1 MARARRLTAS
11 FDRRLALI
19 VAGGLVLRLL
29 YALVVVKKRVLLGDA
44 HEFDLLAH
52 NLVHGHG
59 YVDPFLLKQGIVH
72 PTAFK
77 PPGYPFALAAITAL
91 GGGGY
96 VAHHVLTCLFG
107 TVTVLLIGLIG
118 RRVGGDRLGL
128 AAAGIAAVYP
138 MLIAFDGSLRSES
151 LYAMLVTGAVW
162 GALRVAERPSLPR
175 GVVLGAFIGLA
186 ALTRTEALLLLVLLA
201 VPLAWR
207 QAGRLRAV
215 AVAVLAAV
223 VVIAPWTVRNI
234 TTFHHPV
241 LISTNDG
248 GVFLGANCHP
258 AYYGP
263 GIGFWFFQCFPPSSA
278 GGGRQGYNEVVAAN
292 AQRRQGLRYARH
304 HPARGVAVM
313 GVRVLRT
320 WDLFQPRRQAALASV
335 LEGRPLRF
343 EQAGIAVYLV
353 LLVLAV
359 GGAVSLRRRP
369 RVLAVLLAPA
379 LLVTLSSAIS
389 YGFTRF
395 RAGAEP
401 MVVLLAAVALLAL
414 ADRVRRAARRQ
425 HHVVAPAQHRA
436 GRRGPGS
443 RPPRGWGWGGRAG
456 WARGGRRWGRSSA
469 PRRAAGGCAAGP
481 RSRAGRRGGRTGP
494 RRGPGCWGGPRAR
507 RGAGRCSSPGRCAG
521 GPRRSAGPV
530 APGAVR
536 CATTAGS
543 AGRRWGG
550 RVRRGPRPRAAAR
563 RAAAAATPRT
573 GGSPRRRG

>member
-1 MARARRLTAS
+1 VARARGTLATFRGRLG
-11 FDRRLALI
+11 LI
-19 VAGGLVLRLL
+19 VAIGLVLRLL
-29 YALVVVKKRVLLGDA
+29 YALVWVKKQVLLGDA

-52 NLVHGHG
+52 DLVHGHG
-59 YVDPFLLKQGIVH
+59 YVDPFLLKEGIVR

-77 PPGYPFALAAITAL
+77 PPGYPFALAAVTAL

-107 TVTVLLIGLIG
+107 AVTVLLIGLIG

-128 AAAGIAAVYP
+128 VAAGIAAAYP

-151 LYAMLVTGAVW
+151 LYAMLVAGAVW
-162 GALRVAERPSLPR
+162 AALRVAERPSVLR
-175 GVVLGAFIGLA
+175 GVVLGAFVGLA

-201 VPLAWR
+201 LPLAWR
-207 QAGRLRAV
+207 RAPALRVV
-215 AVAVLAAV
+215 AVAVVTAV
-223 VVIAPWTVRNI
+223 VVIAPWTIRNV

-248 GVFLGANCHP
+248 GVFRGANCHR

-263 GIGFWFFQCFPPSSA
+263 GIGFWFFECFPPST
-278 GGGRQGYNEVVAAN
+278 GGRPSAAVAYNEVEAAN
-292 AQRRQGLRYARH
+292 EQRTQGLRYARH
-304 HPARGVAVM
+304 HAARGVAVM

-359 GGAVSLRRRP
+359 AGAVSLRRRP

-414 ADRVRRAARRQ
+414 ADRVRE
-425 HHVVAPAQHRA
+425 
-436 GRRGPGS
+436 
-443 RPPRGWGWGGRAG
+443 
-456 WARGGRRWGRSSA
+456 
-469 PRRAAGGCAAGP
+469 
-481 RSRAGRRGGRTGP
+481 
-494 RRGPGCWGGPRAR
+494 
-507 RGAGRCSSPGRCAG
+507 
-521 GPRRSAGPV
+521 RRSAS
-530 APGAVR
+530 
-536 CATTAGS
+536 TS
-543 AGRRWGG
+543 
-550 RVRRGPRPRAAAR
+550 
-563 RAAAAATPRT
+563 
-573 GGSPRRRG
+573 

>member
-1 MARARRLTAS
+1 VARARRLTAS
-11 FDRRLALI
+11 FDGRLALI

-52 NLVHGHG
+52 DLVHGHG
-59 YVDPFLLKQGIVH
+59 YVNPFLLKQGIVR

-77 PPGYPFALAAITAL
+77 PPGYPFALAAVTAL

-96 VAHHVLTCLFG
+96 VAHHVLTCIFG
-107 TVTVLLIGLIG
+107 AVTVLLIGLIG

-128 AAAGIAAVYP
+128 AAAGLAAVYP

-162 GALRVAERPSLPR
+162 AALRVSERPSVLR

-207 QAGRLRAV
+207 RAGRLRVV

-263 GIGFWFFQCFPPSSA
+263 GIGFWFFQCFPHSD
-278 GGGRQGYNEVVAAN
+278 GGQQRGYNEVVAAN
-292 AQRRQGLRYARH
+292 QQRRQGLRYARD

-320 WDLFQPRRQAALASV
+320 WDLFQPRRQAALAST

-343 EQAGIAVYLV
+343 EQVGIAVYLV

-359 GGAVSLRRRP
+359 GGAVSLRRRR
-369 RVLAVLLAPA
+369 RVLGVLLAPA
-379 LLVTLSSAIS
+379 VLVTLSSAIS

-414 ADRVRRAARRQ
+414 ADRVRE
-425 HHVVAPAQHRA
+425 
-436 GRRGPGS
+436 RRGTS
-443 RPPRGWGWGGRAG
+443 
-456 WARGGRRWGRSSA
+456 
-469 PRRAAGGCAAGP
+469 
-481 RSRAGRRGGRTGP
+481 
-494 RRGPGCWGGPRAR
+494 
-507 RGAGRCSSPGRCAG
+507 
-521 GPRRSAGPV
+521 
-530 APGAVR
+530 
-536 CATTAGS
+536 TT
-543 AGRRWGG
+543 
-550 RVRRGPRPRAAAR
+550 
-563 RAAAAATPRT
+563 
-573 GGSPRRRG
+573 